1 MRIFYIFFLNF
12 IIVSIPSEASIR
24 ALNIAATG
32 MTSQEENV
40 SNISNN
46 IANVNT
52 IGFKKNRTEF
62 EDLTYYTEREAGS
75 RSSGNSKYAVGIQY
89 GTGAKVSGIKKDFTI
104 GNPTLTNNPFDLMIQ
119 GDGFFGV
126 LMTNN
131 TLRYTRDG
139 SFSVNRN
146 GTLVTKK
153 GFAVF
158 PTINIPPGTNNVKV
172 SSSGVVEA
180 YIKNQ
185 IEPINVGVIPIF
197 TFNNPPGLKS
207 SGGNLYEITLTSG
220 PPIEQVGGQNN
231 AGEIM
236 QGALESSNV
245 SIMNEMTDL
254 IKAQRSYEMNSKVM
268 TIADQMLQTI
278 NNIR

>member
-1 MRIFYIFFLNF
+1 MKIFILLVPILTFDAY
-12 IIVSIPSEASIR
+12 SSIR

-32 MTSQEENV
+32 MASQEANV

-52 IGFKKNRTEF
+52 VGFKKNRTEF
-62 EDLTYYTEREAGS
+62 EDLTYYTSQEAGS
-75 RSSGNSKYAVGIQY
+75 RSSGDSRYSVGIQY
-89 GTGAKVSGIKKDFTI
+89 GTGSKVSGIKKDFTI
-104 GNPTLTNNPFDLMIQ
+104 GTPNLTNNPFDLMIQ
-119 GDGFFGV
+119 GEGFFGI
-126 LMTNN
+126 LLADN
-131 TLRYTRDG
+131 TIKYTRDG
-139 SFSVNRN
+139 SFNVNRN
-146 GTLVTKK
+146 GTMVTKK
-153 GFAVF
+153 GFVVF
-158 PTINIPPGTNNVKV
+158 PTINIPPGTINVKI
-172 SSSGVVEA
+172 SASGTVEA
-180 YIKNQ
+180 YLKNQ
-185 IEPINVGVIPIF
+185 IEPINLGVIPLF

-207 SGGNLYEITLTSG
+207 VGGNLYEITQTSG
-220 PPIEQVGGQNN
+220 PPVQQLGGTNN
-231 AGEIM
+231 AGEIL

>member
-1 MRIFYIFFLNF
+1 MKKIFFLIYLTF
-12 IIVSIPSEASIR
+12 TYLDAYSSVR

-32 MTSQEENV
+32 MASQEENV

-52 IGFKKNRTEF
+52 VGFKKNRAEF
-62 EDLTYYTEREAGS
+62 EDLTYYTTQEAGA
-75 RSSGNSKYAVGIQY
+75 RSSGDSRYAIGIQF
-89 GTGAKVSGIKKDFTI
+89 GTGSKVSGIKKDFTI
-104 GNPTLTNNPFDLMIQ
+104 GTPNLTNNPFDLMIQ
-119 GDGFFGV
+119 GDGFFGI
-126 LMTNN
+126 LLTNN
-131 TLRYTRDG
+131 TIKYTRDG
-139 SFSVNRN
+139 SFNVNRN
-146 GTLVTKK
+146 GTVVNKK
-153 GFAVF
+153 GFILF
-158 PTINIPPGTNNVKV
+158 PTINIPPGTINVKI
-172 SSSGVVEA
+172 SASGTVEA
-180 YIKNQ
+180 YLKDQ
-185 IEPINVGVIPIF
+185 IEPINLGVIPVF

-207 SGGNLYEITLTSG
+207 IGGNLYDITMTSG
-220 PPIEQVGGQNN
+220 PPVQQLGGQNN
-231 AGEIM
+231 AGEIL

>member
-1 MRIFYIFFLNF
+1 MKILIIFLLT
-12 IIVSIPSEASIR
+12 IPFDSNSSIR

-32 MTSQEENV
+32 MASQEENV

-52 IGFKKNRTEF
+52 VGFKKNRAEF
-62 EDLTYYTEREAGS
+62 EDLTYYTAQEAGS
-75 RSSGNSKYAVGIQY
+75 RSSGDSKYSVGIQY
-89 GTGAKVSGIKKDFTI
+89 GTGSKISGIKKDFTI
-104 GNPTLTNNPFDLMIQ
+104 GTPNITNNPFDLMIQ
-119 GDGFFGV
+119 GDGFFGI
-126 LMTNN
+126 LLADN
-131 TLRYTRDG
+131 TIKYTRDG

-153 GFAVF
+153 GFIVF
-158 PTINIPPGTNNVKV
+158 PTINIPPGTINVKI
-172 SSSGVVEA
+172 SSSGTVEA
-180 YIKNQ
+180 YLKNQ
-185 IEPINVGVIPIF
+185 IEAINIGTIPLF

-207 SGGNLYEITLTSG
+207 VGGNLYQITQTSG
-220 PPIEQVGGQNN
+220 PPIQQLGGQNN